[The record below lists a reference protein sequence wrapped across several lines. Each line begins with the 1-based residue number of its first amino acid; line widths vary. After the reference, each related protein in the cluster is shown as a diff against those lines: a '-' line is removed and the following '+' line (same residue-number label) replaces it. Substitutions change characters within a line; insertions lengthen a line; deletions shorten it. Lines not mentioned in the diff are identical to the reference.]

1 MYSFGL
7 LAASI
12 PSLSTSHSF
21 IFQGGDRFQSIE
33 AQYAELA
40 TWLAEKIRWFD
51 AMHQSG
57 GQAPM
62 DYREYTIMLSEY
74 RLKEEL
80 HERLRQLVEGNS
92 QVEMIAL
99 LY

>member
-1 MYSFGL
+1 M
-7 LAASI
+7 
-12 PSLSTSHSF
+12 
-21 IFQGGDRFQSIE
+21 
-33 AQYAELA
+33 
-40 TWLAEKIRWFD
+40 AEKIRWFD

-92 QVEMIAL
+92 QVEITN
-99 LY
+99 